1 MNSRTILAGL
11 ILTSFIAVFF
21 PCVTDVAGADEN
33 RSTGER
39 RVCDS
44 GGPAA
49 ETGELVHK
57 STGRS
62 PDESGRNAYAVVFD
76 VCRDGVSSKL
86 FHGQREIDT
95 AYLKMPVC
103 DLEKAVR
110 KFRRAFERGTY
121 SYLPALLASFD
132 ADLANRLG
140 QKLLGKLISRIPR
153 NSHLVIVPD
162 GCLSVLPFEALLVAG
177 TPDATRETD
186 LFGVVTF
193 KGLTY
198 LGDRYRIS
206 YAESLNAYLLAE
218 RSPNQTRGGDRM
230 LVVAD
235 PVYGGRRD
243 DTRLPQAAETR
254 TSLSFRRLP
263 LTGEFAKYLTELFP
277 GKVES
282 RVGFEATK
290 NYLVT
295 ADYSKYGT
303 LVVAGYLARQ
313 VSAGS
318 DGTRPFVDEPA
329 MLLSLFP
336 WGIDWYLTASEIDG
350 LSSPVDLVFV
360 LGCQP
365 PTDPMIRSRREVTP
379 VGWAFRHAG
388 ARSVVV
394 PHWTVFEKPSTELAR
409 HFFYALK
416 QGMTETQA
424 LRHAR
429 RQIRKNGYDH
439 PYFWASYILLGQV
452 R

>member
-1 MNSRTILAGL
+1 MI
-11 ILTSFIAVFF
+11 
-21 PCVTDVAGADEN
+21 
-33 RSTGER
+33 
-39 RVCDS
+39 
-44 GGPAA
+44 
-49 ETGELVHK
+49 
-57 STGRS
+57 
-62 PDESGRNAYAVVFD
+62 FD
-76 VCRDGVSSKL
+76 VCRDGVSSRL
-86 FHGQREIDT
+86 FQGQREIDA

-103 DLEKAVR
+103 DLEKVVR
-110 KFRRAFERGTY
+110 KFRRAFEISTY
-121 SYLPALLASFD
+121 SYFPALLASFD

-140 QKLLGKLISRIPR
+140 QKFLGKLISRIPC
-153 NSHLVIVPD
+153 NSHVVIVPD

-177 TPDATRETD
+177 APDAKGETPS
-186 LFGVVTF
+186 FGVVTL

-218 RSPNQTRGGDRM
+218 QSPNQTRGGDRM

-243 DTRLPQAAETR
+243 DPRLRQAAETR
-254 TSLSFRRLP
+254 TLVSFRRLP

-303 LVVAGYLARQ
+303 VVVAGYLERRVYAD
-313 VSAGS
+313 S
-318 DGTRPFVDEPA
+318 DGPKPYCDEPGTV
-329 MLLSLFP
+329 LSLFP
-336 WGIDWYLTASEIDG
+336 RGINGRLRASEIDG
-350 LSSPVDLVFV
+350 LRIPVDLVFV

-365 PTDPMIRSRREVTP
+365 PTDPMMPIENEVMP
-379 VGWAFRHAG
+379 IGWAFRHAG
-388 ARSVVV
+388 AKSVVV
-394 PHWTVFEKPSTELAR
+394 PHWTIFEEPSTELAR
-409 HFFYALK
+409 HFFNALK
-416 QGMTETQA
+416 QGMTKTEA

-429 RQIRKNGYDH
+429 RQIREHGYDH
-439 PYFWASYILLGQV
+439 PYYWASYILLGQV